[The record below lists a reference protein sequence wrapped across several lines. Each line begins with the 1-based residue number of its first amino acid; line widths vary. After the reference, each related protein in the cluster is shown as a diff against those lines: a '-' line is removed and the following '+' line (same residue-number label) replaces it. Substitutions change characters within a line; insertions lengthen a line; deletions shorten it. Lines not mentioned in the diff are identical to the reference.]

1 MANRR
6 AVFDLFLASALGLFL
21 ELVFIRWLAA
31 EIRVFAFYKNF
42 ALVGAFLGLGLGFAA
57 ARRSSS
63 FVRMRALF
71 LPILVVNCV
80 LILALG
86 RSGISNLVLIN
97 PANTQEFIWAGSLV
111 GASSY
116 QALLLKAAFYGV
128 LWAAFILVTT
138 MFIPLGL
145 ITARCFRP
153 FPPLRGYIINI
164 LGSLAGILLYTL
176 ISFLEWPPGAWFAL
190 AGAAAAYFFMPTGG
204 SVRRALVIGLA
215 AMPALL
221 TWLVPTGA
229 ARTLWSPYY
238 RIDINP
244 QYARNAPDLQLGYQ
258 LMVNQAW
265 HQILWDL
272 DPRFVAENYNK
283 APQEFDEIRSLYD
296 SFYQVADNI
305 DQVLVVGAGTGNDV
319 AAALRAGAGHVTA
332 VEIDPLILDLGKEL
346 HPEQPYADP
355 ARVTLVNQDA
365 RAFFRQ
371 DHHQYDLIVFG
382 LLDSH
387 TVFST
392 ASSVRLDNFVYT
404 QQSLEEVRSRLKPN
418 GLLAMSFG
426 VPAQN
431 EWIGYRLAQT
441 LELVF
446 GHAPQTYA
454 MPADDVLFLI
464 GKGSTDRAL
473 LKGTQIVYQPSYG
486 QDVKM
491 NITTDDWPYL
501 YLRQKTIPVPYLVGL
516 AGVIVIGFL
525 LTRTSIPNFRQFDL
539 HFFFLG
545 AAFFLLETKSIT
557 ELALL
562 FGSTW
567 IVNAAVIAAILFVI
581 VLANLLVER
590 FQFTNPWPAYV
601 LLGLALCFNYF
612 FPVSSFLGMEWALRV
627 VLASL
632 SLALP
637 LFFAGLIFA
646 TTFSQ
651 TTSVE
656 IALGSNLIGA
666 VLGGIFEYTSLVY
679 GIRVLYLFALMFYLL
694 SALGLRW
701 RRPGSG
707 FQPASLE

>member
-1 MANRR
+1 MGRRR

-42 ALVGAFLGLGLGFAA
+42 ALIGAFLGLGLGFAS
-57 ARRSSS
+57 ARGESS
-63 FVRMRALF
+63 FGRLRSLF
-71 LPILVVNCV
+71 LPILVTNCV
-80 LILALG
+80 LILVLG
-86 RSGISNLVLIN
+86 RSGIGKIVLTN
-97 PANTQEFIWAGSLV
+97 PANTQEFIWAGSMVNAGSLQSLV
-111 GASSY
+111 L
-116 QALLLKAAFYGV
+116 QAAFYAV
-128 LWAAFILVTT
+128 LWSMFILVTT
-138 MFIPLGL
+138 MFVPLGAV
-145 ITARCFRP
+145 TARCFRP
-153 FPPLRGYIINI
+153 FPPLRGYVINI
-164 LGSLAGILLYTL
+164 LGSLAGILIYTV
-176 ISFLEWPPGAWFAL
+176 ISFLGWPPQAWFAL
-190 AGAAAAYFFMPTGG
+190 AGMAAVYFFLPSGG
-204 SVRRALVIGLA
+204 RTWRTLVFGLA
-215 AMPALL
+215 FLPALL

-229 ARTLWSPYY
+229 TQTLWSPYY
-238 RIDINP
+238 RIDIDP
-244 QYARNAPDLQLGYQ
+244 QSADGAPGLQIGYR
-258 LMVNQAW
+258 LSVNQAW
-265 HQILWDL
+265 HQILFDL
-272 DPRFVAENYNK
+272 DPAFVAKHYDQ
-283 APQEFDEIRSLYD
+283 APDQFDQMRTLYD
-296 SFYQVADNI
+296 SPYQVARSI

-332 VEIDPLILDLGKEL
+332 VEIDPVILDLGKKL

-355 ARVTLVNQDA
+355 SRVTLVNQDA

-371 DHHQYDLIVFG
+371 DHEHYDLIVFG

-387 TVFST
+387 TLFST

-404 QQSLEEVRSRLKPN
+404 EQSLVDVRSHLKPD
-418 GLLAMSFG
+418 GLLALSFG

-431 EWIGYRLAQT
+431 EWIGYRLSQT
-441 LELVF
+441 LARVF
-446 GHAPQTYA
+446 GHAPQTYT
-454 MPADDVLFLI
+454 MPADDILFLI
-464 GKGSTDRAL
+464 GLEPFDRPL
-473 LKGTQIVYQPSYG
+473 LQKQEAIYQPDYG
-486 QDVKM
+486 ASVKM
-491 NITTDDWPYL
+491 DLTTDDWPYL
-501 YLRQKTIPVPYLVGL
+501 YLRQKTVPVPYVVGL
-516 AGVIVIGFL
+516 AGVIVLGLL
-525 LTRTSIPNFRQFDL
+525 LTKQGIPNFRQFDA

-590 FQFTNPWPAYV
+590 FGFTKVWPAYT
-601 LLGLALCFNYF
+601 LLGLALCFNYL
-612 FPVSSFLGMEWALRV
+612 FPVSSFLGMAWALRV

-646 TTFSQ
+646 ITFSQ

-679 GIRVLYLFALMFYLL
+679 GIRVLYLFALMFYML

-701 RRPGSG
+701 RPSG
-707 FQPASLE
+707 RGFRRVGVE